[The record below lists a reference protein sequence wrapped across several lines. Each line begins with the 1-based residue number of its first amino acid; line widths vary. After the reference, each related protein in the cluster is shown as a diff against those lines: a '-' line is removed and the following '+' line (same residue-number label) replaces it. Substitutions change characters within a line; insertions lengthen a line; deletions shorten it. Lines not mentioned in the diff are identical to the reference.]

1 MQNTAF
7 KIRMK
12 TFLFKAYGQ
21 AWIRAGPVWV
31 QEDLVLT
38 FFFLCEPNSGE
49 VSLSVLHFRF
59 FSDLGSFLF

>member
-7 KIRMK
+7 KIRIK
-12 TFLFKAYGQ
+12 TFLFKAYSQ

-38 FFFLCEPNSGE
+38 FFS
-49 VSLSVLHFRF
+49 SVTPTVEKCL
-59 FSDLGSFLF
+59 